1 LKTLILFALILLSEC
16 NQNPVWAMDLKTSW
30 YSRADLIR
38 DGQDKRTHFIMANG
52 KEFRDEG
59 LTCASW
65 DYRLGDYIRVRNNA
79 NGKSVVVMVTDRTA
93 RRFKG
98 KRVDLSRFAFSRIA
112 DCKQGV
118 VSCTVEKL

>member
-1 LKTLILFALILLSEC
+1 MKLLLTILFVVIVTNAWALD
-16 NQNPVWAMDLKTSW
+16 ASW

-52 KEFRDEG
+52 REFHDEG

-65 DYRLGDYIRVRNNA
+65 DYKLGTYIRVRNNE

-98 KRVDLSRFAFSRIA
+98 KRVDLSKYAFNQIA
-112 DCKQGV
+112 DCKQGIV
-118 VSCTVEKL
+118 PVSVKEVK